1 MPPKGWRKNAP
12 KKKARLGRGSVKN
25 AEKFLSIIDDEG
37 PIDLTS
43 VYAVTF
49 KTKGNLLV
57 YVRAKNFGD
66 AESEAIKLLE
76 AGCDPTKPA
85 KKNSRMKLHD
95 RAEGRGYVE
104 VRHVDGG
111 VREVEML
118 PDSIVERLPAF
129 PPIAHLLKK

>member
-1 MPPKGWRKNAP
+1 MPPKGWRKSAP
-12 KKKARLGRGSVKN
+12 KKNARICRGSVKCS
-25 AEKFLSIIDDEG
+25 ESFLRLDDEG

-57 YVRAKNFGD
+57 YVRAKDFGD
-66 AESEAIKLLE
+66 AESAAVKLLE

-104 VRHVDGG
+104 VRHIDGG
-111 VREVEML
+111 AREVEKL
-118 PDSIVERLPAF
+118 PDNIIEREPAF

>member
-1 MPPKGWRKNAP
+1 MPPKGWRKSAP
-12 KKKARLGRGSVKN
+12 KKNARLGRGSVEN
-25 AEKFLSIIDDEG
+25 SGSFLRLDDEG
-37 PIDLTS
+37 SIDLTS

-49 KTKGNLLV
+49 KTTGHLLV
-57 YVRAKNFGD
+57 YVRAKDFGD
-66 AESEAIKLLE
+66 AESAAIKLLE
-76 AGCDPTKPA
+76 AGCDPAKPA

-111 VREVEML
+111 AREVEKL
-118 PDSIVERLPAF
+118 PKNFIERDPAF

>member
-12 KKKARLGRGSVKN
+12 KKNARLGRGSIRCS
-25 AEKFLSIIDDEG
+25 ARDMGMEDDG

-49 KTKGNLLV
+49 KTTGNLLV

-118 PDSIVERLPAF
+118 PDKMIERQPAF

>member
-1 MPPKGWRKNAP
+1 MPPKGWRKSAP
-12 KKKARLGRGSVKN
+12 KKNARLGRGSVKCS
-25 AEKFLSIIDDEG
+25 ERDLGMDEVDL
-37 PIDLTS
+37 DLTS

-49 KTKGNLLV
+49 KTTGHLLV
-57 YVRAKNFGD
+57 YVRAKDFGD
-66 AESEAIKLLE
+66 AESAAIKLLE
-76 AGCDPTKPA
+76 AGCDPAKPA

-111 VREVEML
+111 AREVEKL
-118 PDSIVERLPAF
+118 PKNFIERDPAF